1 MQVYPA
7 AARSEVCPTDPLVWV
22 LRATPWKRSNPMR
35 TETFLVAGAG
45 IEDRLRTL
53 RFEKLSW

>member
-1 MQVYPA
+1 
-7 AARSEVCPTDPLVWV
+7 VCPTDPLVWV